1 MKQKWIPL
9 LTAGMMMTSAMAMPP
24 VQAAED
30 DAVVDPIIGTLPDWV
45 PQDFVEAIEFY
56 NVHGKS
62 YVADNVICLVRPMWK
77 NLYENDYYET
87 HILGSMTNVN
97 TPAGAQP
104 RVYELEIPEEPDPN
118 DEEALAAYEVFCD
131 KLGVPSDDYSIFE
144 NYAKSDMQYVMEV
157 QLYRV
162 LEGLDLSVRWFE
174 GGGSHEQEGS
184 MYTLTEEFSFED
196 QDGTTVQTDKYRWLP
211 DSPVEF
217 DGFLGKYGRVSVHDN
232 CVVYCAEENGS
243 IGAALTM
250 EQRGEGEIA
259 EAYRSDC
266 NEFSF
271 WHLLTSIDGA
281 SYCSAI
287 VYDPVR
293 DGAVD
298 AEWTL
303 GKNWADE
310 PPFDWDHGS
319 FEIKDD
325 CKTVTDVTQ
334 GKKGET
340 VFTFIDGDTGTM
352 IEIPENAGFTKE
364 TIEPPHA
371 AELYAI
377 DSNPCAIDSLTAYD
391 PHCSYSFDI
400 RTNLGYY
407 DDPEFEVISEEPYRT
422 NVYCRLIWH
431 TIGDVNGDKK
441 FSIADIV
448 LLQKWLFG
456 EPDVVFAD
464 WRAADFYQDGQLDA
478 RDLTMMKRKLMQ
490 IRDTEYVRPDRTPIY
505 GTPFHV
511 IKDGLTMYLGPDES
525 YRAIATIPLGAY
537 LFEYGYQEGNDYWLC
552 TEYEG
557 QYGWIRMYE
566 ADNTTM
572 TIYFEVAAAKPVIYL
587 YPEAETDVHIELELT
602 ESELSTTYPKYQD
615 GWDVTAYPDGT
626 LVNHADGSK
635 HKYLFWDAKNC
646 RTRFDFSKG
655 FCVAGSDTESFLKD
669 KLSYMGLTEQEMN
682 EFIVYWLPLMEH
694 NAYNL
699 ITFQSDA
706 YTNSAKL
713 DITPTPD
720 SLCRIFM
727 AYVPLEE
734 AVEIEPQQ
742 LEGFERKGFTV
753 VEWGGA
759 VIQQ

>member
-97 TPAGAQP
+97 TPAGTHP

-174 GGGSHEQEGS
+174 GSGSHEQEGF
-184 MYTLTEEFSFED
+184 MYELTEEFSFEG

-217 DGFLGKYGRVSVHDN
+217 DGFLGEYGRVSVHDN
-232 CVVYCAEENGS
+232 RVVYCAEENSS
-243 IGAALTM
+243 IGAILTM

-259 EAYRSDC
+259 VAYRSDC
-266 NEFSF
+266 NGISF
-271 WHLLTSIDGA
+271 GHLLTSIDGT
-281 SYCSAI
+281 SDCSAI

-303 GKNWADE
+303 EKNWGDE
-310 PPFDWDHGS
+310 LPFDWDHGS

-364 TIEPPHA
+364 TIEPPHT
-371 AELYAI
+371 AELYAVE
-377 DSNPCAIDSLTAYD
+377 SNPCAIDSLTAYD

-422 NVYCRLIWH
+422 NVYCRLKWH

-525 YRAIATIPLGAY
+525 YRAIATIPLGAD

-572 TIYFEVAAAKPVIYL
+572 TIDFDVAPAKPVIYL